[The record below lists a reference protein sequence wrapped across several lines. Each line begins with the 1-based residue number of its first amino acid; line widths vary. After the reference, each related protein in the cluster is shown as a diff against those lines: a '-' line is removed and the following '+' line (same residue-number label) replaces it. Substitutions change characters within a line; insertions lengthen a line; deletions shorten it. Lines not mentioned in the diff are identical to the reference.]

1 MLFKN
6 NRYIVLAVVVGFVA
20 VFSIHKVL
28 AMKTS
33 AAKEPVSPILVAE
46 ADITSG
52 TALSPRLCKTVA
64 WPQRLVPP
72 QAIKSA
78 DQADGRVV
86 MVPLS
91 KGEPILLSKLAPEG
105 TGAGL
110 GGLLQD
116 TMRAFTVK
124 VDDVSGVAGFIN
136 PGDRVDVLMSAPVLE
151 SRGEQLSKIILQ
163 DIKVLTAGR
172 VWQPNSQ
179 SEPKSFST
187 VTLEVTPEQS
197 EVLNLASTQGKVR
210 LTLRSRAN
218 KEVTHTPGILT
229 SKLVNGGVAAKAV
242 AAPAANDKP
251 VEKTVEVIKGM
262 NRETS
267 KL

>member
-6 NRYIVLAVVVGFVA
+6 NRYIVMGVVVGLVA
-20 VFSIHKVL
+20 VFAIHRVL

-33 AAKEPVSPILVAE
+33 AVAEPVSQILIAE

-52 TALSPRLCKTVA
+52 TALSSRLLKSEA
-64 WPQRLVPP
+64 WPHRIIPP
-72 QAIKSA
+72 QAVRTME
-78 DQADGRVV
+78 QVNGRVL

-105 TGAGL
+105 TAAGL
-110 GGLLQD
+110 GGLLKD

-124 VDDVSGVAGFIN
+124 VDDVSGVAGFIS
-136 PGDRVDVLMSAPVLE
+136 PGDRVDVLMSVPVLE

-163 DIKVLTAGR
+163 DIKVLTAGK
-172 VWQPNSQ
+172 VWQPNSRN
-179 SEPKSFST
+179 EPTSFST
-187 VTLEVTPEQS
+187 VTLEVTPEQT

-229 SKLVNGGVAAKAV
+229 SHLVNGHGK
-242 AAPAANDKP
+242 AAPASSVSKAKT
-251 VEKTVEVIKGM
+251 VERTVEVIKGM
-262 NRETS
+262 NRETK